1 MAQSHDGLSRKPVF
15 HDRFLVID
23 DVVWASGPS
32 FNELGERIGL
42 ISQVHESRI
51 VIAAIERVLDR
62 SMPLADWIAKAGL
75 PELNGDGPDATHA

>member
-1 MAQSHDGLSRKPVF
+1 MPGSRKPVF

-42 ISQVHESRI
+42 ISQVHEPRI
-51 VIAAIERVLDR
+51 VIAAIERALER
-62 SMPLADWIAKAGL
+62 SKLLADWITQAGL
-75 PELNGDGPDATHA
+75 PELNLGGPDATHA

>member
-1 MAQSHDGLSRKPVF
+1 MPGSRKPVF

-42 ISQVHESRI
+42 ISRVHKPRI
-51 VIAAIERVLDR
+51 VIATIEHALDR
-62 SMPLADWIAKAGL
+62 SRPLADWIAEAGL
-75 PELNGDGPDATHA
+75 AEPSSDGPDATHA